1 MMETVSP
8 LISII
13 IPVYKVEPYL
23 RNCLDSIVN
32 QTNRNLEIIL
42 VDDGSPDMSGD
53 ICDAYAAADE
63 RIIVIH
69 QNNQGVSAAR
79 NAGLDIAKGDYILF
93 VDSDDW
99 IEQETCEAVL
109 DLALKNNADLVCFRL
124 RIHLPSGEAQDRG
137 TDTVGIIDKQEMMYQ
152 LMLDDDL
159 NSVALKLFSRNLF
172 SGLRFLEGRYCEDM
186 DIVYKLVHR
195 SQVIYLTDAVLYH
208 YYRHQQ
214 SLTSLRYQANSIKS
228 RVLIFQE
235 RLILFQKDYP
245 ELVDRQSAMLMREF
259 LLGKEW
265 LRGDPDYPIFLD
277 DYQEFMKQYRPKIK
291 AIKQYNRLIGLYY
304 YCRPLAMLYEKGRHF
319 LYRKGYE
326 EIVK

>member
-42 VDDGSPDMSGD
+42 VDDGSPDKSGD

-109 DLALKNNADLVCFRL
+109 DLALKNNADLVCFR
-124 RIHLPSGEAQDRG
+124 G
-137 TDTVGIIDKQEMMYQ
+137 T
-152 LMLDDDL
+152 
-159 NSVALKLFSRNLF
+159 
-172 SGLRFLEGRYCEDM
+172 
-186 DIVYKLVHR
+186 
-195 SQVIYLTDAVLYH
+195 
-208 YYRHQQ
+208 
-214 SLTSLRYQANSIKS
+214 
-228 RVLIFQE
+228 
-235 RLILFQKDYP
+235 
-245 ELVDRQSAMLMREF
+245 
-259 LLGKEW
+259 
-265 LRGDPDYPIFLD
+265 
-277 DYQEFMKQYRPKIK
+277 
-291 AIKQYNRLIGLYY
+291 
-304 YCRPLAMLYEKGRHF
+304 
-319 LYRKGYE
+319 
-326 EIVK
+326 